1 MALGA
6 NLALTVPLA
15 AILNVWQDEAYTLQ
29 TTSRGAGYAFHQAI
43 GFEQNAPLYF
53 VVMALWRHAGDGI
66 FFLRLFSVLCIAATV
81 LLIPGLAR
89 RYVPQVDGVLVAAVV
104 ACNPFVVWAAVELR
118 VYALIVLM
126 SALLL
131 RTFFDAFVEEN
142 PSRWAAIAYAVC
154 VGLALYTQYY
164 LAFLVAAQAAT
175 LLFYNRRALP
185 AFVLAGGAA
194 ALAFVPMLAIV
205 PGQVQNFK
213 SIFAPPSIVQTCINL
228 AGIGLRYLLPL
239 PLLHAKNAYVV
250 CVVVA
255 LLALTF
261 ARPSLKAVGRSPIV
275 AMTGFA
281 FAFFAAGTYLS
292 GVHVLDRHAASLYVP
307 VTLAIFAVLTTARF
321 ANRRRAVL
329 LWSALVMALSLFTL
343 VWTYRHLAKPGD
355 WARAA
360 AYRSS
365 PRTSRRNHRRVRG
378 RECPAAG
385 LLLRG
390 AEPDRSDP
398 PRGRFPWLR
407 HSSVRHPRPGGTSGD
422 AAGSR
427 ADLARNVRRLCL
439 RKRTVRL
446 PPTRG
451 FHRPPVSG
459 RVRRAVFRDPDSPD
473 PRGCTAV
480 PGVPRTKSPLK
491 IRPLTL
497 GYLPN

>member
-15 AILNVWQDEAYTLQ
+15 AVLNVWQDEAYTLQ
-29 TTSRGAGYAFHQAI
+29 TTSRGVGYAFHQAI
-43 GFEQNAPLYF
+43 AFEQNAPLYF

-89 RYVPQVDGVLVAAVV
+89 RYVPQVDGILVAAVV

-142 PSRWAAIAYAVC
+142 PSKTAAIAYAVC
-154 VGLALYTQYY
+154 VGVALYTQYY
-164 LAFLVAAQAAT
+164 LAFLIAAQAAT

-185 AFVLAGGAA
+185 AFVLAAGAA

-261 ARPSLKAVGRSPIV
+261 ARPSLKAIGRSPIV

-307 VTLAIFAVLTTARF
+307 VTLTIFAVLTTARF

-360 AYRSS
+360 AYLQARER
-365 PRTSRRNHRRVRG
+365 PGEPIAVFEAENALPLAYYYGGPNRIVPIPHAVDFQRYDIRRFVIRDEAGLQATLPVRG
-378 RECPAAG
+378 RI
-385 LLLRG
+385 
-390 AEPDRSDP
+390 
-398 PRGRFPWLR
+398 WL
-407 HSSVRHPRPGGTSGD
+407 VTSGD
-422 AAGSR
+422 CASANVQFGCHQLEDFIARRYRVESNAQFFGTRIRLILGIARPSR
-427 ADLARNVRRLCL
+427 A
-439 RKRTVRL
+439 
-446 PPTRG
+446 
-451 FHRPPVSG
+451 SG
-459 RVRRAVFRDPDSPD
+459 RPKAP
-473 PRGCTAV
+473 
-480 PGVPRTKSPLK
+480 
-491 IRPLTL
+491 
-497 GYLPN
+497 